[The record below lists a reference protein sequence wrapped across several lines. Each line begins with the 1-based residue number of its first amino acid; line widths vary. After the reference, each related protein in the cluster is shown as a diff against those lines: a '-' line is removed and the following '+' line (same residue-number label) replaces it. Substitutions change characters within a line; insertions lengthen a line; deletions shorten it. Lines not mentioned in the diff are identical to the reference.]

1 MVNVPA
7 KRVVNYSIEMKIS
20 DTTIRMTLEELD
32 SELDSGSDLA
42 KEIVS
47 LVMNSY
53 KPWSVVEQE
62 HGPGSLIPVVPEE
75 ELMALNDL
83 IHSRASGR
91 AM

>member
-1 MVNVPA
+1 MEVTDKA
-7 KRVVNYSIEMKIS
+7 
-20 DTTIRMTLEELD
+20 IRMTLEELD
-32 SELDSGSDLA
+32 GELDSGSDLA

-75 ELMALNDL
+75 ELMALNGL
-83 IHSRASGR
+83 IQSRASR
-91 AM
+91 KAT

>member
-1 MVNVPA
+1 MTA
-7 KRVVNYSIEMKIS
+7 SIRMECKMEVTDKA
-20 DTTIRMTLEELD
+20 IRMTLEELD
-32 SELDSGSDLA
+32 GELDSGSDLA

-75 ELMALNDL
+75 ELMALNGL
-83 IHSRASGR
+83 IQSRASR
-91 AM
+91 KAT

>member
-1 MVNVPA
+1 MTA
-7 KRVVNYSIEMKIS
+7 SIRMECKMEVTDKA
-20 DTTIRMTLEELD
+20 IRMTLEELD

-75 ELMALNDL
+75 ELMALNGL
-83 IHSRASGR
+83 IQSRASR
-91 AM
+91 KAT